1 MSRFDRQPVDIL
13 IEVTTRGQMTH
24 ARHNTINLSLG
35 GLAFRCDRE
44 FVQGDMVQIRIP
56 FVSPPFEVEARVAW
70 CAAHDGRFETGVEF
84 LNQDDAFMVR
94 MVEQVCNIETYKK
107 EVLQT
112 EGRALSPEEAA
123 AEWISKYADEFP
135 GSAKA

>member
-1 MSRFDRQPVDIL
+1 
-13 IEVTTRGQMTH
+13 MTH

-44 FVQGDMVQIRIP
+44 FALGDMVEIRIP
-56 FVSPPFEVEARVAW
+56 FVSPPFEAEARVAW
-70 CAAHDGRFETGVEF
+70 CTAHDGRFESGVEF

-107 EVLQT
+107 DVLQT
-112 EGRALSPEEAA
+112 EGRKLSPDQAA
-123 AEWISKYADEFP
+123 AEWISKYAAEFP
-135 GSAKA
+135 GSAEA